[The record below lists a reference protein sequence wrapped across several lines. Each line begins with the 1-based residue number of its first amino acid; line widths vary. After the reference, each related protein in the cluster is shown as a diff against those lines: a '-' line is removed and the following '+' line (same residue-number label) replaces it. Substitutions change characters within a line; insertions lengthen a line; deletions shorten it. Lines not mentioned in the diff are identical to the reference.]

1 MNMLKRCYQV
11 TDTSYFAPDKQDE
24 ASDSDDNVLQLVPDR
39 IKETWQEVITGYNL
53 EQAQRQDL
61 GRLLAE
67 FAGMLDKKPGRT
79 DVISHRN
86 DTARVAPARQ
96 RP

>member
-53 EQAQRQDL
+53 EQAQR
-61 GRLLAE
+61 LLAE
-67 FAGMLDKKPGRT
+67 FAGILDEKPGRT